1 MTTREMHR
9 MPKRHPSP
17 SQMHRIAEADS
28 VAVIGLG
35 RFGSSLALEL
45 MATGTEVLGI
55 DVDDTIVQ
63 AMSGRLTQT
72 VRADS
77 TKLEVLEELGIG
89 AFDRVVV
96 AVGSDIKV
104 SILTASLLLRLDVPV
119 VWAKADDEQHALILE
134 QIGVHR
140 VLSPERDMG
149 RRVAHLVR
157 GAAADYVEI
166 DPGYAMVKTAAP
178 AALHGITLSE
188 AGVRSAHQVTV
199 AAYRTPGGKWRNA
212 EASTILH
219 EGDTMLVVGPT
230 VNVEAFARLR

>member
-1 MTTREMHR
+1 MT
-9 MPKRHPSP
+9 KRRSTAGP
-17 SQMHRIAEADS
+17 MRRIAEADS

-35 RFGSSLALEL
+35 RFGTSLAIEL
-45 MATGTEVLGI
+45 METGTEVLGI

-63 AMSGRLTQT
+63 SMNGRLTQA

-77 TKLEVLEELGIG
+77 TKLDVLEELGIG
-89 AFDRVVV
+89 GFERVVV

-104 SILTASLLLRLDVPV
+104 SILTASLVLRLGVPV

-134 QIGVHR
+134 QLGVHR

-166 DPGYAMVKTAAP
+166 DPGYAMVKTIAP
-178 AALHGITLSE
+178 GALHGITLAE
-188 AGVRSAHQVTV
+188 AEVRSTHAVTV
-199 AAYRTPGGKWRNA
+199 AAYRSREGQWHNA
-212 EASTILH
+212 EATTELQA
-219 EGDTMLVVGPT
+219 GDTVLVVGPT
-230 VNVEAFARLR
+230 ARVESFAQLR

>member
-1 MTTREMHR
+1 
-9 MPKRHPSP
+9 MPKHSP
-17 SQMHRIAEADS
+17 RTGPLHRIAEADS

-45 MATGTEVLGI
+45 MDTGTEVLGI
-55 DVDDTIVQ
+55 DVDDVIVQ
-63 AMSGRLTQT
+63 AMSGRLTQA
-72 VRADS
+72 VQADS
-77 TKLEVLEELGIG
+77 TKLEVLKELGIG
-89 AFDRVVV
+89 SFDRVVL

-104 SILTASLLLRLDVPV
+104 SILTASLLLRLGVPV
-119 VWAKADDEQHALILE
+119 VWAKADDEQHAIILD

-166 DPGYAMVKTAAP
+166 DAGYAMVKTAAP
-178 AALHGITLSE
+178 AALQGVTLSE
-188 AGVRSAHQVTV
+188 AGVRSEHQVTV
-199 AAYRTPGGKWRNA
+199 AAFRPVNGAWQNA

-219 EGDTMLVVGPT
+219 AGDVLLAVGPT
-230 VNVEAFARLR
+230 ARVEAFAQLR

>member
-1 MTTREMHR
+1 
-9 MPKRHPSP
+9 
-17 SQMHRIAEADS
+17 MHRIAAADS

-35 RFGSSLALEL
+35 RFGTSLALEL
-45 MATGTEVLGI
+45 MDTGTEVLGV

-63 AMSGRLTQT
+63 AMSGRLTQA

-77 TKLEVLEELGIG
+77 TKLEVLQELGLG

-104 SILTASLLLRLDVPV
+104 SILTASLLLQLKVPV
-119 VWAKADDEQHALILE
+119 VWAKADDEQHAIILE
-134 QIGVHR
+134 QLGIHR

-166 DPGYAMVKTAAP
+166 DPGYAMVKTTAP
-178 AALHGITLSE
+178 TPLHGITLRE
-188 AGVRSAHQVTV
+188 GGVRTDHHVTV
-199 AAYRTPGGKWRNA
+199 AAYRTSDGQWQNA
-212 EASTILH
+212 EASTVLH
-219 EGDTMLVVGPT
+219 PGDTVLVVGST
-230 VNVEAFARLR
+230 ARVEAFAQLR

>member
-1 MTTREMHR
+1 
-9 MPKRHPSP
+9 MPKRHSSIGP
-17 SQMHRIAEADS
+17 MHRIAEADS

-45 MATGTEVLGI
+45 MDTGTEVLGI
-55 DVDDTIVQ
+55 DLDDTIVQ
-63 AMSGRLTQT
+63 GMSGRLTQA

-77 TKLEVLEELGIG
+77 TKLDVLEELGIG
-89 AFDRVVV
+89 GFDRVVV

-104 SILTASLLLRLDVPV
+104 SILTSSLLLRLKVPV

-134 QIGVHR
+134 QLGVHR

-188 AGVRSAHQVTV
+188 AGVRTTHQVTV
-199 AAYRTPGGKWRNA
+199 AAYRTPGGPWRNA
-212 EASTILH
+212 EAGTILH
-219 EGDTMLVVGPT
+219 AGDTMLVVGPT
-230 VNVEAFARLR
+230 IRVEAFAQLR